1 MGEYHVVG
9 NDVSVGMILLTMSA
23 VLAMI
28 MLLLLLMVRA
38 VMMWATV
45 LVTMMQIM

>member
-28 MLLLLLMVRA
+28 MLLLLMVRA